1 MAVTDEFDVE
11 AWHRNN
17 DNGLREAA
25 KGKLD
30 FLVSGT
36 FVCQRFGFTI
46 EEIGERIDDRTMVGF
61 KLGFLGPW
69 LPEWQ
74 FVEEAKG
81 QATVSPIALELR
93 EAWGEFNLDNFVK
106 VMATSTAENVPVIGQ
121 SSTYAEMVQLGLN
134 PLEVPYARSL
144 FQNSGVDH
152 LG

>member
-1 MAVTDEFDVE
+1 MAVTDEFDPE
-11 AWHRNN
+11 TFYRNN
-17 DNGLREAA
+17 DDDLRETA
-25 KGKLD
+25 KGQLD

-36 FVCQRFGFTI
+36 FVCMKFGFTI
-46 EEIGERIDDRTMVGF
+46 EEVGERIDDRTMVGF

-74 FVEEAKG
+74 FVEAEEDT
-81 QATVSPIALELR
+81 ATVSPIALELR

-106 VMATSTAENVPVIGQ
+106 VMATNTAENVPVIGQ
-121 SSTYAEMVQLGLN
+121 KSTYAEMVQLGLS

-144 FQNSGVDH
+144 FQNSGIDH

>member
-1 MAVTDEFDVE
+1 MAVTDEFDLE
-11 AWHRNN
+11 AWYRTN
-17 DNGLREAA
+17 DDGLRESA

-36 FVCQRFGFTI
+36 FVCQKFGFTI
-46 EEIGERIDDRTMVGF
+46 EEVGKRIDDRTMLGF

-74 FVEEAKG
+74 FVESEEGAT
-81 QATVSPIALELR
+81 TVSPIALELR
-93 EAWGEFNLDNFVK
+93 EAWGEYNLDDFVR
-106 VMATSTAENVPVIGQ
+106 VMATNTAENVPNIGQ
-121 SSTYAEMVQLGLN
+121 SSTYAEMVQLGLS

-144 FQNSGVDH
+144 FQNSGIDH